1 MKETSSSASTG
12 SHRLTHEGLFT
23 PSLISSSSLPHLFLI
38 SSSSLPH
45 LFLDTSVFCSAA
57 NMRNLISVAVILHV
71 AFTAAGLK
79 LDGKEVEFGD
89 MIAYKPEFGWDTVD
103 YQHYATFV
111 GDRYPEGNTFERTD
125 DEPYCFF
132 LPIDMSRSPH
142 VFNFLD
148 GYVDKKGKV
157 YTKGTETE
165 MKARIEETRADCG
178 LYDAVCNNCEHLATY
193 VRYGKKISL
202 QFNIT
207 GGRLLCKLRPEC
219 EHMWNYVEKT
229 NESQYNAA
237 SSVNPVGL
245 TSLCLIAL
253 FLCDMSF

>member
-38 SSSSLPH
+38 SSSIHQWLQ
-45 LFLDTSVFCSAA
+45 FCSAA